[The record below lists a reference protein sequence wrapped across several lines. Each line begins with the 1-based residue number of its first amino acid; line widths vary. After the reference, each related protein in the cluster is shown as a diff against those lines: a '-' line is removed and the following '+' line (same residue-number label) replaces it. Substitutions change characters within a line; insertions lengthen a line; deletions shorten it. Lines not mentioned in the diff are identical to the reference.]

1 MLKLSKKLV
10 LIAIAIMLAGTTVAQ
25 QKPVQQTEKKAKTF
39 YGNIIIEPLLSGSFS
54 SRTLSLQNIPV
65 DIRNVPIHSADT
77 YVPATNAGP
86 IEVSSLDAQKF
97 AWVPLTLGLN
107 GGVATNKIE
116 FEVGLFFSMRKT
128 SQDFIERNYTN
139 SVGTNYSGIGAA
151 LTYITL
157 DNFDLNYGY
166 TATFRYKALPLG
178 PEENLFLSLKYMKG
192 WEEYSI
198 TTGWDRYTEKEPDK
212 SYKIGL
218 FTNQDITLGP
228 EIRGSWGYIGLFF
241 GYGWYTTSSLSN
253 WGQQMTVDLPKS
265 FDIRLTIGAKFDSRK

>member
-86 IEVSSLDAQKF
+86 IEVSSLTAQKF
-97 AWVPLTLGLN
+97 AWIPITLGLN
-107 GGVATNKIE
+107 GGLATSKFE
-116 FEVGLFFSMRKT
+116 FEAGLFFSMRMT
-128 SQDFIERNYTN
+128 SQDFVERNYTN
-139 SVGTNYSGIGAA
+139 SVGTNYNGMGAA

-157 DNFDLNYGY
+157 DNFNLMYGY
-166 TATFRYKALPLG
+166 NASIRYKIVPVG
-178 PEENLFLSLKYMKG
+178 PEENVFLSLKYMKG
-192 WEEYSI
+192 WQEYSL
-198 TTGWDRYTEKEPDK
+198 TTGWDRYGEKQPDK
-212 SYKIGL
+212 SYKIGI
-218 FTNQDITLGP
+218 FTNQSMVLGP
-228 EIRGSWGYIGLFF
+228 EIRGTWGYVGLFF
-241 GYGWYTTSSLSN
+241 GYGWSNVSNLSN
-253 WGQQMTVDLPKS
+253 WGQQMIVGLPKS
-265 FDIRLTIGAKFDSRK
+265 FDINLTIGAKFDSRK